1 MSRVALISTGG
12 TIDSLGASALD
23 HAFYTEHQSRLAD
36 GELLAG
42 IPEMADIAEV
52 TEVQFRRVPS
62 YALTAADW
70 AGLATEVDRLLA
82 GEFTGVVV
90 THGTNTIEETGFA
103 LHLTVRS
110 SQPVVLVG
118 AMRPA
123 NGLSADGP
131 LNLVDAVRVAA
142 APESRGVLVVL
153 NQTIHAAPWVT
164 KTTTFRPDALASPDT
179 GPVGYVEADGR
190 VAFHNQPV
198 LLPDRLRFDAG
209 DLVKMPRVDLITS
222 YVGADG
228 VLIDAAVA
236 AGAKGIVMAGTGA
249 GRCTPAENEAL
260 DRAVSAGVVVCQA
273 NRVAGG
279 RVLRSPRMRSRGL
292 VTADALSPW
301 KARILL
307 GLALT
312 RTSDVD
318 ELQAHFAPA
327 AVN

>member
-1 MSRVALISTGG
+1 
-12 TIDSLGASALD
+12 
-23 HAFYTEHQSRLAD
+23 
-36 GELLAG
+36 
-42 IPEMADIAEV
+42 
-52 TEVQFRRVPS
+52 
-62 YALTAADW
+62 
-70 AGLATEVDRLLA
+70 
-82 GEFTGVVV
+82 
-90 THGTNTIEETGFA
+90 
-103 LHLTVRS
+103 
-110 SQPVVLVG
+110 VLVG

-123 NGLSADGP
+123 NGLGADGP

-142 APESRGVLVVL
+142 APESRGVVVVL

-164 KTTTFRPDALASPDT
+164 KTTTFRPDAFASPDT
-179 GPVGYVEADGR
+179 GPIGYVEADGR
-190 VAFHNQPV
+190 VAFHNRPV
-198 LLPDRLRFDAG
+198 LLPERLRFDAG
-209 DLVKMPRVDLITS
+209 DFLKMPRVDLITS

-228 VLIDAAVA
+228 VLIDAAVGA
-236 AGAKGIVMAGTGA
+236 HAKGIVMAGTGA
-249 GRCTPAENEAL
+249 GRCTPAEDEAL
-260 DRAVSAGVVVCQA
+260 DRAVAAGVVVCQA
-273 NRVAGG
+273 TRVAGG